1 MKLGQISKDTKE
13 VMSFG
18 IAYEKNPSDVDGL
31 LIVGVDKNLVLTR
44 KWLGLAVDRFFTH

>member
-1 MKLGQISKDTKE
+1 MG
-13 VMSFG
+13 FG

-31 LIVGVDKNLVLTR
+31 LKVGGDKNFVLTK